1 MVGETSCPSCGTELA
16 DGRSV
21 AGRKDLCRVN
31 VSLCRDCGE
40 ILIFSDL
47 SSGLTLRAATASEY
61 LGLPD
66 EAQVRLRVAYELV
79 KRPRRQSRLPRHL
92 N

>member
-1 MVGETSCPSCGTELA
+1 MGETSCPKCGAELA
-16 DGRSV
+16 EGRV
-21 AGRKDLCRVN
+21 IAGRKELGREN

-40 ILIFSDL
+40 VLILSETAI
-47 SSGLTLRAATASEY
+47 GLTLRAATASEY
-61 LGLPD
+61 FGLPG
-66 EAQVRLRVAYELV
+66 EAQTLLRVAFELV